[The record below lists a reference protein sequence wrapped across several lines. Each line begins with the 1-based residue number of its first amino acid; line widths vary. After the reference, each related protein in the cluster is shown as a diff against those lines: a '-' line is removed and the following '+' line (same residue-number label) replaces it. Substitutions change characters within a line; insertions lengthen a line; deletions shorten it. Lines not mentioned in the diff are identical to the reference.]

1 MASTQF
7 AGHGFDLVVAAEYDE
22 LAEGGA
28 GRVGLAQDKV
38 QGRAGRLVPDSVKAK
53 MHREQAEPGS
63 GS

>member
-7 AGHGFDLVVAAEYDE
+7 AEHGFDLVVAAEDDE
-22 LAEGGA
+22 PA
-28 GRVGLAQDKV
+28 GEERVVSASLKTKV

>member
-7 AGHGFDLVVAAEYDE
+7 AGHGFDLVVAAEDDE
-22 LAEGGA
+22 LAGEE
-28 GRVGLAQDKV
+28 RVVSASPKTKV
-38 QGRAGRLVPDSVKAK
+38 QGRAGRLVPDSVKAT